1 VATTGTGTA
10 KAKETTTLPRS
21 ATINIRNQEPVPY
34 GRVEVEPWIGR
45 VNFVNK
51 DKKDYRLRF
60 WRPDTEPFVGI
71 DILIPAGGRITVLIK
86 KADQFMYGVIEVG
99 DKAATGKG
107 PGPIVN

>member
-1 VATTGTGTA
+1 M
-10 KAKETTTLPRS
+10 
-21 ATINIRNQEPVPY
+21 
-34 GRVEVEPWIGR
+34 EPWIGR